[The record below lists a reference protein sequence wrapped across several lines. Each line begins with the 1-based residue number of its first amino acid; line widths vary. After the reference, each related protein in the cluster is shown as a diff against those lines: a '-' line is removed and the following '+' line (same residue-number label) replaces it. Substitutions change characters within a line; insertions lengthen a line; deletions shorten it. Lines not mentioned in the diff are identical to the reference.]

1 MIIGCVTEPI
11 PDQDGHLQH
20 YTQYLITLLP
30 YYTGIIPMVLYQY
43 INFINK
49 ITIIVTHTSDSQEE
63 K

>member
-20 YTQYLITLLP
+20 YTQYVCNLK
-30 YYTGIIPMVLYQY
+30 VLYQY